1 MSSRHV
7 AFGVLFGFLLVRLGA
22 ADPEA
27 ISGMF
32 RLTDLH
38 LVGVIGLAIAVNALG
53 FWLLRRRQVR
63 ALGGAPLALAV
74 KPMARGMLVGAS
86 LFGVGWALSGSCP
99 GTTLAQVGTGQ
110 TGALLVFAG
119 ILGGAWL
126 QQARARRAAAPALA
140 RVEPPAPAPPQR
152 ALEPSLPS
160 LGSQQAE
167 V

>member
-7 AFGVLFGFLLVRLGA
+7 GFGVLFGFLLVRLGA

-38 LVGVIGLAIAVNALG
+38 LVGVIGLAIAVNAAG
-53 FWLLRRRQVR
+53 FALLRRRR
-63 ALGGAPLALAV
+63 ARARGGAPLALTV
-74 KPMARGMLVGAS
+74 KPVARGMLLGAT
-86 LFGVGWALSGSCP
+86 LFGVGWARPGSCP
-99 GTTLAQVGTGQ
+99 GTTLAQVGSGQ

-126 QQARARRAAAPALA
+126 QQAGARRAAAAALA
-140 RVEPPAPAPPQR
+140 RVEPVPALESR

-160 LGSQQAE
+160 PGS
-167 V
+167 

>member
-7 AFGVLFGFLLVRLGA
+7 GFGVLFGFLLVRLGA
-22 ADPEA
+22 AEPEA

-38 LVGVIGLAIAVNALG
+38 LIGVIGLAIALNALG
-53 FWLLRRRQVR
+53 FALLRRRKAR
-63 ALGGAPLALAV
+63 ALSGAPLALAV
-74 KPMARGMLVGAS
+74 KPMVRGMLLGAT

-110 TGALLVFAG
+110 LGALLVFVG

-126 QQARARRAAAPALA
+126 EQARARRAAAVARA
-140 RVEPPAPAPPQR
+140 RVEPTPR
-152 ALEPSLPS
+152 ALEPQDGVLSGAAPRCTI
-160 LGSQQAE
+160 AP
-167 V
+167 

>member
-53 FWLLRRRQVR
+53 FWLLRRRKAR
-63 ALGGAPLALAV
+63 AKGGAALAMAV
-74 KPMARGMLVGAS
+74 KPMARGMLLGAT

-110 TGALLVFAG
+110 SGALLVFAG

-126 QQARARRAAAPALA
+126 QQARARRVAAAALV
-140 RVEPPAPAPPQR
+140 RVAPAPPMQEPPP
-152 ALEPSLPS
+152 LEPSLPS
-160 LGSQQAE
+160 LGS
-167 V
+167 